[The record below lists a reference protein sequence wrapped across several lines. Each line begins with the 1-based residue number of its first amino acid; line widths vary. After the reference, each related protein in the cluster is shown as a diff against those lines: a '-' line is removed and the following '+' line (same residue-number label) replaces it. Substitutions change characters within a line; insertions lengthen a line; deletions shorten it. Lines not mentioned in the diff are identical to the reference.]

1 MMLNLKRTEKL
12 LMNPKEYYRSLST
25 DELMDEFKWYLERE
39 HYYFLVERKAKNDL
53 RFMYTLLVY
62 AFQEYATRGDA
73 SLQILIK
80 VKNIIDLIDDHIQI
94 NVQLI
99 KEDPIARMIADGEI
113 TLSQVGFLKM
123 RDRGQFK

>member
-94 NVQLI
+94 DVQLI

-113 TLSQVGFLKM
+113 TLGQVGFLKM